1 VLRDACRT
9 AAGEPGVIQSAP
21 IPSQHGAPGGERLE
35 LAADFARL
43 ETTAAG
49 LTSSEAKRRLAL
61 LGANQAKGPGWAARV
76 SAFVRP
82 LTSPLIAILLVAG
95 AASAFLGQRADA
107 AIIGAMVFLS
117 TLIDAWQ
124 TKRSE
129 RAVRRLQATVAPT
142 ATVLRDGTWAELP
155 RSDVAPGDVIRLG
168 AGDLVPADARLL
180 EARDLHVQQGA
191 LTGES
196 LPVEKAP
203 LPKALDTNGPD
214 CPALVFL
221 GTSVI
226 SGTATALVRR
236 TGAETAF
243 GDVLARLGARPDET
257 EFERGM
263 RHFGLLILKT
273 VFFLVLFIL
282 VVNVSLG
289 RNALESLLFSVALAV
304 GLTPEF
310 LPIITTVTLSE
321 GAVRMARE
329 KVIVKHL
336 SAIQN
341 LGSIDILCSDKT
353 GTLTSGSMT
362 LDASLDLSG
371 DPCERTLAL
380 AALNSCLETGIKSP
394 LDAAVLARSGPIP
407 KDQSKTDEIPFDF
420 ERRRLSVVVGSAGEH
435 SLITKGA
442 PESVLAVCTRF
453 RAGERVAPFDAESRA
468 RAQGTFHRLS
478 AEGFRVLAVA
488 ERSVERADGYGV
500 ADERDLTLVGFLTFA
515 DHLLDGAAESIAK
528 LRRDGVNVKI
538 LTGDNELVTAHVC
551 REAGFDVD
559 RILLGTELEGLDTPA
574 LAKLAETHDVFARV
588 SPAEKHRIIRAL
600 KANGHTVGFLGDG
613 INDAP
618 SLHGADVGISV
629 AGAVDVAR
637 EAADIVLLEKRLD
650 VLHAGIMAGRRSFAN
665 VLKYLFMG
673 TSSNFGNMFSM
684 AGATLFLPFL
694 PMLPTQLLLNNF
706 LYDLSQITIP
716 TDNVDAAYL
725 DKPQHWDV
733 KLIRRFMLV
742 LGPISSIYDFLTFF
756 LLLKVFHLSEAAFRT
771 GWFVESLATQTLV
784 LFVVRTAGRPWKSRP
799 SRALTLTTLT
809 IAATAVA
816 VPYLPIAR
824 AFGFEPLPS
833 VLLPLLLAIVVT
845 YLGLVEVVKHR
856 LLSPRIE

>member
-1 VLRDACRT
+1 MDRT
-9 AAGEPGVIQSAP
+9 LTTAPTTPRQKGPPPGTLA
-21 IPSQHGAPGGERLE
+21 EE
-35 LAADFARL
+35 LSRL
-43 ETTAAG
+43 ETTSAG
-49 LTSSEAKRRLAL
+49 LTTDDAAARRSRLGSNEAVE
-61 LGANQAKGPGWAARV
+61 PHWAARLLGF
-76 SAFVRP
+76 ARP
-82 LTSPLIAILLVAG
+82 LLSPLVLILLVAG
-95 AASAFLGQRADA
+95 LASAFLGQRADA
-107 AIIGAMVFLS
+107 AIILAMVFLS
-117 TLIDAWQ
+117 TLIDVWQ

-129 RAVRRLQATVAPT
+129 RAVRQLQATIAPT
-142 ATVLRDGTWAELP
+142 ASVLRDGTWAEIP
-155 RSDVAPGDVIRLG
+155 RTELVPGDVVRLS
-168 AGDLVPADARLL
+168 AGDLVPADCRLL

-196 LPVEKAP
+196 LPAEKAP
-203 LPKALDTNGPD
+203 ITAALEAGGPS

-221 GTSVI
+221 GTSVV
-226 SGTATALVRR
+226 SGTATAVVQR
-236 TGAETAF
+236 TGARTAF
-243 GDVLARLGARPDET
+243 GDVLSRLGARPDET

-263 RHFGLLILKT
+263 RNFGLLILKT

-353 GTLTSGSMT
+353 GTLTSGAMT
-362 LDASLDLSG
+362 LDAALDPVGNASARSLS
-371 DPCERTLAL
+371 L
-380 AALNSCLETGIKSP
+380 AALNSRFETGIKSP
-394 LDAAVLARSGPIP
+394 LDAAILARCGADAGSHT
-407 KDQSKTDEIPFDF
+407 KTDEIPFDF
-420 ERRRLSVVVGSAGEH
+420 ERRRLSVVVRDGERH

-442 PESVLAVCTRF
+442 PESVLATCTHF
-453 RAGERVAPFDAESRA
+453 ESAGRVTELDATA
-468 RAQGTFHRLS
+468 RQAVMATFSKLS

-488 ERSVERADGYGV
+488 ERPVDHPDGYT
-500 ADERDLTLVGFLTFA
+500 ARDERNMTLVGFLTFA
-515 DHLLDGAAESIAK
+515 DHLLEGVAPSVAG
-528 LRRDGVNVKI
+528 LRRDGVRVKI

-551 REAGFDVD
+551 RQAGIEFDRVV
-559 RILLGTELEGLDTPA
+559 LGDELESLDTPA
-574 LAKLAETHDVFARV
+574 LAKVAEDHDVFARV
-588 SPAEKHRIIRAL
+588 SPAGKHRLIRAL
-600 KANGHTVGFLGDG
+600 KAKGHTVGFLGDG

-629 AGAVDVAR
+629 FGAVDVAR
-637 EAADIVLLEKRLD
+637 EAADIVLLEKRLT

-665 VLKYLFMG
+665 VLKYLLMG

-716 TDNVDAAYL
+716 TDKVDPDYL
-725 DKPQHWDV
+725 DRPQHWDV

-742 LGPISSIYDFLTFF
+742 LGPLSSIYDFLTF
-756 LLLKVFHLSEAAFRT
+756 
-771 GWFVESLATQTLV
+771 
-784 LFVVRTAGRPWKSRP
+784 
-799 SRALTLTTLT
+799 
-809 IAATAVA
+809 
-816 VPYLPIAR
+816 YL
-824 AFGFEPLPS
+824 
-833 VLLPLLLAIVVT
+833 
-845 YLGLVEVVKHR
+845 
-856 LLSPRIE
+856 

>member
-1 VLRDACRT
+1 V
-9 AAGEPGVIQSAP
+9 S
-21 IPSQHGAPGGERLE
+21 PGGERLE

-43 ETTAAG
+43 DATAAG
-49 LTSSEAKRRLAL
+49 LTSAEAKRRRAL
-61 LGANQAKGPGWAARV
+61 LGADRAKGPGWPSKVAAWL
-76 SAFVRP
+76 RP
-82 LTSPLIAILLVAG
+82 LTSPLVAILLVAG

-117 TLIDAWQ
+117 TVIDVWQ

-142 ATVLRDGTWAELP
+142 ATILRDGSFAELP
-155 RSDVAPGDVIRLG
+155 RSEVVPGDVIRLG

-203 LPKALDTNGPD
+203 LSRALGTNGPD

-226 SGTATALVRR
+226 SGSATALVRR
-236 TGAETAF
+236 TGAGTAF

-263 RHFGLLILKT
+263 RRFGSLILKT

-289 RNALESLLFSVALAV
+289 RNALESVLFSVALAV

-341 LGSIDILCSDKT
+341 LGSIDVLCSDKT

-362 LDASLDLSG
+362 LDASLDAFGHSF
-371 DPCERTLAL
+371 ERTLSL
-380 AALNSCLETGIKSP
+380 AALNSGLETGIKSP

-407 KDQSKTDEIPFDF
+407 EDVRKTDEIPFDF
-420 ERRRLSVVVGSAGEH
+420 ERRRLSVVVGSAAGH
-435 SLITKGA
+435 ALVTKGA

-453 RAGERVAPFDAESRA
+453 RSGERVTALDAASRA
-468 RAQGTFHRLS
+468 RALETFQRLS

-488 ERSVERADGYGV
+488 ERSVERPDGYGV
-500 ADERDLTLVGFLTFA
+500 GDERELTLVGFLTFG
-515 DHLLDGAAESIAK
+515 DHLLAGAAASIAR
-528 LRRDGVNVKI
+528 LHRDGVRVKI

-551 REAGFDVD
+551 REAGIDVD
-559 RILLGTELEGLDTPA
+559 RILLGSELDGLDTPA

-588 SPAEKHRIIRAL
+588 SPAEKHRIVRAL

-637 EAADIVLLEKRLD
+637 EAADIVLLENRLD
-650 VLHAGIMAGRRSFAN
+650 VLHAGIIAGRRSFAN

-673 TSSNFGNMFSM
+673 TSSNFGNMLSM
-684 AGATLFLPFL
+684 AGAALFLPFL

-716 TDNVDAAYL
+716 TDNVDRAYL
-725 DKPQHWDV
+725 DEPQHWDV

-742 LGPISSIYDFLTFF
+742 LGPISSVYDFLTFF
-756 LLLKVFHLSEAAFRT
+756 LLLKVVHASEAAFRT

-784 LFVVRTAGRPWKSRP
+784 LFVIRTAGRPWKSRP
-799 SRALTLTTLT
+799 SRALAVTTLT
-809 IAATAVA
+809 IAAAAVA

-833 VLLPLLLAIVVT
+833 ALLPLLFAVVVT
-845 YLGLVEVVKHR
+845 YLCLVEVVKQR
-856 LLSPRIE
+856 LLRPGGEQRGSAYSSAQKARISGQVSR